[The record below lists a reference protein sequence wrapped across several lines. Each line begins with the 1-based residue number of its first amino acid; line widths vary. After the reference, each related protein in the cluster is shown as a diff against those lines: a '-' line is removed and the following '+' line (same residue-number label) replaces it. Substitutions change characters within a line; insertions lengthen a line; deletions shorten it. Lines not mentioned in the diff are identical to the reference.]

1 MLGVVRRCCIN
12 IVNSLN
18 LLYFQVCDEK
28 RKLLNVLE
36 FSGIMQQR
44 LYFSYSRYRKVFG
57 LFAISHCNFTQHYWP
72 IVTKHISPVMNP
84 FSQGGEK
91 KMNTRW
97 VLCLCILVGGLLVG
111 CSNPQKRSAAAQA
124 VIDEQKA
131 EIMKDYRACLKK
143 YHKPE
148 EHEVCER
155 YKGVIDAF

>member
-1 MLGVVRRCCIN
+1 
-12 IVNSLN
+12 
-18 LLYFQVCDEK
+18 
-28 RKLLNVLE
+28 
-36 FSGIMQQR
+36 
-44 LYFSYSRYRKVFG
+44 
-57 LFAISHCNFTQHYWP
+57 
-72 IVTKHISPVMNP
+72 
-84 FSQGGEK
+84 
-91 KMNTRW
+91 MNTRW

-143 YHKPE
+143 YEKPE

>member
-1 MLGVVRRCCIN
+1 
-12 IVNSLN
+12 
-18 LLYFQVCDEK
+18 
-28 RKLLNVLE
+28 
-36 FSGIMQQR
+36 MQQR
-44 LYFSYSRYRKVFG
+44 
-57 LFAISHCNFTQHYWP
+57 P
-72 IVTKHISPVMNP
+72 EHISPIMNP
-84 FSQGGEK
+84 FNQGGEK
-91 KMNTRW
+91 MMNTRW
-97 VLCLCILVGGLLVG
+97 FLCLCILVGGLLVG